1 MRNRCPP
8 MRQLDLLV
16 KAAEQPLPR
25 LTLETLGQL
34 GQLLQ
39 RLLLEV
45 IDAERAVREDA
56 DE

>member
-1 MRNRCPP
+1 